1 MYDVQFIFE
10 FENKFKYK
18 ISISIIM
25 YGMIKAIYEYNPKSG
40 KNEVIGFENFHNYGS
55 IEFIK
60 NDGTDGT
67 ISGCLE
73 YLKDKFKKMVESG
86 NYCYCVLFRARTI
99 DTPRYKNRDM
109 FMIDCHNDA

>member
-1 MYDVQFIFE
+1 MCGIQFIFE
-10 FENKFKYK
+10 FKNKFKYK

-25 YGMIKAIYEYNPKSG
+25 YGMIKAIYEYNAKSG
-40 KNEVIGFENFHNYGS
+40 KNEVIGFENFHNYGT

-99 DTPRYKNRDM
+99 DTPRYKNHDM
-109 FMIDCHNDA
+109 FMIDCFDA